1 MARTDLSD
9 PLDWV
14 EKYGDYLFR
23 SALIRVGDQAVAEE
37 VVQETFL
44 AALRARER
52 FAGQSSERTWL
63 VGILKHKI
71 NEYFRKITREK
82 PAPEGD
88 LAERELSE
96 LFDETGRWKMPSTG
110 PKEWMDPSSALDRQ
124 QFWEVMKRCLGGLPP
139 RMASAFSLREIDD
152 MATEEICTLLNITKS
167 NLWVMLH
174 RARTHLRQCLE
185 VNYMG
190 RQA

>member
-1 MARTDLSD
+1 M
-9 PLDWV
+9 
-14 EKYGDYLFR
+14 
-23 SALIRVGDQAVAEE
+23 AEE

-52 FAGQSSERTWL
+52 FEGQSTERTWL

-71 NEYFRKITREK
+71 NDYFRRIAREK

-88 LAERELSE
+88 LMERELSE
-96 LFDETGRWKMPSTG
+96 VFDERGGWKTPSTG
-110 PKEWMDPSSALDRQ
+110 PKEWMDPGGALDRQ
-124 QFWEVMKRCLGGLPP
+124 QFWEVMKRCLGELPP

>member
-1 MARTDLSD
+1 M
-9 PLDWV
+9 
-14 EKYGDYLFR
+14 
-23 SALIRVGDQAVAEE
+23 VAEE

-71 NEYFRKITREK
+71 NDYFRKITREK

-96 LFDETGRWKMPSTG
+96 LFDETGRWKTPSTG

-124 QFWEVMKRCLGGLPP
+124 QFWEVMKRCLGELPP
-139 RMASAFSLREIDD
+139 RMASAFSLHEIDD
-152 MATEEICTLLNITKS
+152 MPSEEICTVLNVTKS

-190 RQA
+190 RTA